1 MAIAKWIKIDF
12 HTHTPASRCF
22 KNRSTV
28 TPEQWLEAVK
38 NSGLDAVVVTDHNS
52 VEWIS
57 KLRNAI
63 GERKDIFIYPGVELC
78 VGTSYIHILVI
89 FDPKMKTEDIEDFVV
104 QCGIPK
110 SVWGDTTKFVKEDTL
125 ASKIREYSD
134 KVLVIPAHFTG
145 TKGICK
151 TLGQNGIQAFFNII
165 PFNAIEVR
173 NEEDINEVE
182 NKVKNKVFPP
192 LAVVTGSDNPGNQ
205 DGEHDIVNFGKA
217 FTCIKISEFSL
228 EALRQV
234 FLDYRTRCYCV
245 IDGNALED
253 DYNTIEHNYIAG
265 MRIQKL
271 RHVNDLDFRFSPYLN
286 CIIGGRGT
294 GKSTIIEMIR
304 LSLRAY
310 DESKKYPRLFETYED
325 NSQIDLYYN
334 FGSNN
339 SYCIHVNGKK
349 NNRTYKIE
357 NNDGITEDYPS
368 FPVQIYSQKQLF
380 NIVEDDDNPEMNDE
394 SPLLKI
400 VDENIL
406 SEKSIIEEKKERI
419 KSDIL
424 MLVQDLLIKRNQIKD
439 IPRIKAEIE
448 LEVGKLVKIKDTGI
462 IEKREEIQKL
472 QESYKNIAT
481 EFSSFKSSIN
491 EINNAY
497 IEKNVKLIEKIKS
510 EFENEVISA
519 EDKSVTALLDELN
532 NDLLNAFAKS
542 KTQLEIIENTIANSK
557 LKKDLDTAKV
567 EYNELL
573 SQNGNLD
580 IEKLNEIEND
590 IEVKRTELDRLKN
603 IKSEVDEIIG
613 NISAKIT
620 KFMEVHEE
628 LTEARRKILNDIN
641 SKATN
646 ISLSIHSLSHGE
658 RWLYNLRKELGKE
671 NSFEADFI
679 KIKNRLFNNN
689 ILVRERFVDWLKY
702 ILLSED
708 GEIKNFLGEE
718 NFNDVR
724 FKNIWT
730 EKNKDKTL
738 HTLINFIPEDRITIN
753 IINEGQALSINEGSP
768 GQKTAAVLAFILNQ
782 GKHPLVIDQPEDD
795 LDNSLILNLIVENIR
810 RLKSSRQIIIAT
822 HNPNIPVLGD
832 AEGIIMLDRD
842 KDGKVIFKDNKKT
855 GCIEEKTIKKGIC
868 DIMEGGIEAFKRRE
882 DKYKYVDKLI

>member
-1 MAIAKWIKIDF
+1 
-12 HTHTPASRCF
+12 
-22 KNRSTV
+22 
-28 TPEQWLEAVK
+28 
-38 NSGLDAVVVTDHNS
+38 
-52 VEWIS
+52 
-57 KLRNAI
+57 
-63 GERKDIFIYPGVELC
+63 
-78 VGTSYIHILVI
+78 
-89 FDPKMKTEDIEDFVV
+89 
-104 QCGIPK
+104 
-110 SVWGDTTKFVKEDTL
+110 
-125 ASKIREYSD
+125 
-134 KVLVIPAHFTG
+134 
-145 TKGICK
+145 
-151 TLGQNGIQAFFNII
+151 
-165 PFNAIEVR
+165 
-173 NEEDINEVE
+173 
-182 NKVKNKVFPP
+182 
-192 LAVVTGSDNPGNQ
+192 
-205 DGEHDIVNFGKA
+205 
-217 FTCIKISEFSL
+217 
-228 EALRQV
+228 
-234 FLDYRTRCYCV
+234 
-245 IDGNALED
+245 
-253 DYNTIEHNYIAG
+253 
-265 MRIQKL
+265 
-271 RHVNDLDFRFSPYLN
+271 
-286 CIIGGRGT
+286 
-294 GKSTIIEMIR
+294 
-304 LSLRAY
+304 
-310 DESKKYPRLFETYED
+310 
-325 NSQIDLYYN
+325 
-334 FGSNN
+334 
-339 SYCIHVNGKK
+339 
-349 NNRTYKIE
+349 
-357 NNDGITEDYPS
+357 
-368 FPVQIYSQKQLF
+368 
-380 NIVEDDDNPEMNDE
+380 
-394 SPLLKI
+394 
-400 VDENIL
+400 
-406 SEKSIIEEKKERI
+406 
-419 KSDIL
+419 
-424 MLVQDLLIKRNQIKD
+424 
-439 IPRIKAEIE
+439 
-448 LEVGKLVKIKDTGI
+448 
-462 IEKREEIQKL
+462 
-472 QESYKNIAT
+472 
-481 EFSSFKSSIN
+481 
-491 EINNAY
+491 
-497 IEKNVKLIEKIKS
+497 
-510 EFENEVISA
+510 
-519 EDKSVTALLDELN
+519 
-532 NDLLNAFAKS
+532 
-542 KTQLEIIENTIANSK
+542 
-557 LKKDLDTAKV
+557 LDTAKV